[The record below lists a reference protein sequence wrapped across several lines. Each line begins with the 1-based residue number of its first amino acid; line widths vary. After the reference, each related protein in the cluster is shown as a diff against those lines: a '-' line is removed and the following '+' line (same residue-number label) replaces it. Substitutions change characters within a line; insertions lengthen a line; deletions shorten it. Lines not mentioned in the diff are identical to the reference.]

1 MIAMTTSNS
10 MRVKADD
17 GLFLMGRDR
26 EGFKGGSGMKVH

>member
-1 MIAMTTSNS
+1 